1 MVKHVLTRLLSA
13 SACHKDFPIP
23 FVVALAWGKGKVRFL
38 MVRKNESSRYAV
50 TSLNTVILVLS
61 PY

>member
-23 FVVALAWGKGKVRFL
+23 FVVALVWGKGKFRFL
-38 MVRKNESSRYAV
+38 MLRKNESSRRAF
-50 TSLNTVILVLS
+50 TFLNSVILVLS
-61 PY
+61 P